1 MVKPFTSADIVVN
14 QVTSAPCS
22 TWPSRAD
29 PATGWHPV
37 ELHPAWPIALLIIS
51 IGQSNCY
58 DIELAKFLLKAATKL
73 DRIVVDPCKR
83 FYKGDGEYGLI
94 GIRILLSVNCAEK
107 CSLDCSKMNEPKDWI
122 SELPQ
127 CILVD
132 IVNLVDTKDAAKT
145 STLSEKWKYLWT
157 MRPDLKFD
165 HHNLF
170 GSNHEIRKFRIE
182 QYHFDFVPYRSEFVK
197 RVNHIMQQRCEG
209 TRMHSLNVT
218 CFIET
223 EHDSV
228 DQWISSA
235 INAGVEKL
243 ELLLGFRPHFE
254 QCFIFPENLHYNF
267 PYWLFSGPSASSLKY
282 LHLDTCLLRSPIAPG
297 DFRGLSNLTTLKL
310 ESVVME
316 DDFIASVFSNC
327 LLLEDLTLKT
337 CDSFSKLLVVGS
349 SLRLVHLKVIRCL
362 KIVNFVISA
371 PNLTT
376 FEFSGNILLLSSLE
390 APSLEKMYIYV
401 CGGSGIPHAFN
412 LFTNLPRFE
421 NLYLTLPIDLR
432 KVEGKPKSLGSF
444 RNLKQLE
451 LFYGGDSELTW
462 LLSILNALPLLQNLS
477 LMFCIERIEEDQT
490 MQRINVGGTTLDQL
504 KHVKMGGCV
513 GNWYEIEFAKF
524 VLRAATKLEKLVI
537 TPVKRYYL
545 GDGEEF
551 DLSLVSSWPESDRA
565 RVHGSLKGEVPAGI
579 QFIAD
584 FMFFGWLLEFVGGLL
599 FFYVGCGVLAYA
611 LVYVST

>member
-1 MVKPFTSADIVVN
+1 MAMEVN
-14 QVTSAPCS
+14 S
-22 TWPSRAD
+22 
-29 PATGWHPV
+29 
-37 ELHPAWPIALLIIS
+37 
-51 IGQSNCY
+51 
-58 DIELAKFLLKAATKL
+58 
-73 DRIVVDPCKR
+73 
-83 FYKGDGEYGLI
+83 
-94 GIRILLSVNCAEK
+94 
-107 CSLDCSKMNEPKDWI
+107 EPKDWI

-267 PYWLFSGPSASSLKY
+267 PYWLFSGPSASFLKY
-282 LHLDTCLLRSPIAPG
+282 LYLDTCLLRSPIAPG

-579 QFIAD
+579 QFI
-584 FMFFGWLLEFVGGLL
+584 
-599 FFYVGCGVLAYA
+599 VL
-611 LVYVST
+611 

>member
-1 MVKPFTSADIVVN
+1 VN
-14 QVTSAPCS
+14 S
-22 TWPSRAD
+22 
-29 PATGWHPV
+29 
-37 ELHPAWPIALLIIS
+37 
-51 IGQSNCY
+51 
-58 DIELAKFLLKAATKL
+58 
-73 DRIVVDPCKR
+73 
-83 FYKGDGEYGLI
+83 
-94 GIRILLSVNCAEK
+94 
-107 CSLDCSKMNEPKDWI
+107 EPKDWI

-197 RVNHIMQQRCEG
+197 RVNHIMQQHCE
-209 TRMHSLNVT
+209 
-218 CFIET
+218 
-223 EHDSV
+223 
-228 DQWISSA
+228 
-235 INAGVEKL
+235 
-243 ELLLGFRPHFE
+243 
-254 QCFIFPENLHYNF
+254 
-267 PYWLFSGPSASSLKY
+267 
-282 LHLDTCLLRSPIAPG
+282 DTCLLSSPIAPG

-376 FEFSGNILLLSSLE
+376 FEFSGNVLLLSSLE

-490 MQRINVGGTTLDQL
+490 MQGINVGGTTLDQL
-504 KHVKMGGCV
+504 KHVEMGGCV

-579 QFIAD
+579 QFI
-584 FMFFGWLLEFVGGLL
+584 
-599 FFYVGCGVLAYA
+599 VL
-611 LVYVST
+611 